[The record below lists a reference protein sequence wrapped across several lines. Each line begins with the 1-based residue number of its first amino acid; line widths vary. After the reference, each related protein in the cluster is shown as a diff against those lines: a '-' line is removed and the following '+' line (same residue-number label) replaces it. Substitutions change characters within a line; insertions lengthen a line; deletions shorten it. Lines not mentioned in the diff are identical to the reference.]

1 MAPTTSTSTSTSS
14 STTATIPNTIAAGL
28 SLWESPLTA
37 LQELPTAVQ
46 LLFSGSYTELAIGI
60 LLPPTALILV
70 LLMGMGGDG
79 GGYRGRR

>member
-1 MAPTTSTSTSTSS
+1 MAPTTSTSTTAS
-14 STTATIPNTIAAGL
+14 TATIPNTIAAGL
-28 SLWESPLTA
+28 TLWESPLTA

-60 LLPPTALILV
+60 LLPPAALILV